1 MIKHLFYC
9 LVFCAI
15 FCVSLVGGMSSQ
27 SVTETSTHT
36 SEQRVHMPS
45 SQYVQFYQSF
55 MSNAPTMER
64 PIDQIRQGF
73 EKMMSAF
80 PAAPDIAME
89 DITIGKIPATWVHA
103 PQATKKRIILFFHGG
118 GYSVGSTSSHQDFLG
133 RLSRETGCYI
143 LSIDYR
149 LAPENPFPA
158 ALEDAQEAYHF
169 LLKEGCAAKQIVLA
183 GTSAG
188 GGLAFSLLFALK
200 EKGEIMPL
208 AILGLCPWL
217 DLSLSENSIKRNSGN
232 DIIEAS
238 RLQAAVEWY
247 IHNATPSHKEIVQ
260 NPKIS
265 PLFGDPTGFP
275 KAFIMT
281 GSYELLFDECVHF
294 ADKLKACNVP
304 VVLDISD
311 DMFHTWFLYS
321 AKFPEGQNAIERMAK
336 FIANL

>member
-1 MIKHLFYC
+1 MTNHLFYR

-15 FCVSLVGGMSSQ
+15 CCVPLIRGMSSQ
-27 SVTETSTHT
+27 SVTETSTYT

-45 SQYVQFYQSF
+45 SQYVQFYQSL
-55 MSNAPTMER
+55 MSSAPTMER
-64 PIDQIRQGF
+64 PINQIRQGF
-73 EKMMSAF
+73 EKMMAAF
-80 PAAPDIAME
+80 PAAPDITME
-89 DITIGKIPATWVHA
+89 AITIGKIPATWVHA
-103 PQATKKRIILFFHGG
+103 PQATKQRIILFFHGG

-169 LLKEGCAAKQIVLA
+169 LLKEGYTSRQIVLV

-217 DLSLSENSIKRNSGN
+217 DLSLSENSIKRNSGK

-238 RLQAAVEWY
+238 RLQAAVDWY
-247 IHNATPSHKEIVQ
+247 LHDASQKDMVK

-275 KAFIMT
+275 NALIMT

-294 ADKLKACNVP
+294 SDKLKACKVP

-321 AKFPEGQNAIERMAK
+321 AKFPEGQNAIERMAEY
-336 FIANL
+336 ISNL